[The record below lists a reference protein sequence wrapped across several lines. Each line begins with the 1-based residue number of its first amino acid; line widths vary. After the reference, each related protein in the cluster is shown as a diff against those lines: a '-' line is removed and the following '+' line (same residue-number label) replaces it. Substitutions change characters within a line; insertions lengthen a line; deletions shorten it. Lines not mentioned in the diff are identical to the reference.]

1 MQLQQQQQ
9 QQLAAGAGACAEAA
23 QKTKLQIVDKSE
35 KAANFISTAKAA
47 TK

>member
-9 QQLAAGAGACAEAA
+9 QQLAAGACAEAA